1 MYYPGVESRFRP
13 GQQVTV
19 NHVTVEIVNGE
30 VRGRVPQPE
39 FVGTVVKYWRNG
51 YFMVREP
58 EYGTTKAYPVE
69 EISTITE

>member
-1 MYYPGVESRFRP
+1 M
-13 GQQVTV
+13 
-19 NHVTVEIVNGE
+19 TVEIVNGE

-69 EISTITE
+69 EISTIAE